1 MMRPTNRLR
10 FVDRVVQ
17 VPTDDGKY
25 LMSVRTKI
33 LQQWWEDE
41 FHYDEAT
48 KDRAGEWRY
57 VPLEDGP

>member
-10 FVDRVVQ
+10 FVEKMIPSTLYDGFRV
-17 VPTDDGKY
+17 
-25 LMSVRTKI
+25 KI

-48 KDRAGEWRY
+48 QDRAGEWRE
-57 VPLEDGP
+57 VPFEGAV